1 MDADDLSAFGSL
13 MQVGVAI
20 ATWLYVWVSNRKRVT
35 TERIEKLEEHL
46 QGHITAQDVRMRS
59 IESATAR
66 IPDFK
71 CGLCD
76 QRVTRLEEHARHGV
90 GMADVGKIHGR
101 IDALQSDVSGMK
113 GTLNANA
120 HTLTVI
126 HDYLLNHG
134 AKP

>member
-66 IPDFK
+66 IPEFK
-71 CGLCD
+71 CGTCAE
-76 QRVTRLEEHARHGV
+76 RVTRLESAARYSV
-90 GMADVGKIHGR
+90 SQTDLDKIHGR
-101 IDALQSDVSGMK
+101 IDALLADVSGMK